1 MAAPSPCVQGAQAA
15 ATPPGIALQA
25 AGRTRLGASTGR
37 QPKAHSLLDRA
48 RGGSGVAATIG
59 QGLFNYNGD
68 PWPGHNQPSCGRP
81 ARRAIKRGKAAPR
94 RRASEVASVR
104 GESRHDESR
113 SLARGDFA
121 RARRPVSAMLRR
133 GSAVR
138 LSAQTGGVDSR
149 PRPLQLQR
157 RSLAWATM
165 GVAYSDAEVW
175 LLRLPPASGRRLAAG
190 RRMRVKADLPRVR

>member
-1 MAAPSPCVQGAQAA
+1 MGRSATRGPSGKRRSARKRREARYPSWTGSAAIAPPRFGEDTGRSPNRRLRRASASRGELGSLRMAA
-15 ATPPGIALQA
+15 
-25 AGRTRLGASTGR
+25 
-37 QPKAHSLLDRA
+37 
-48 RGGSGVAATIG
+48 
-59 QGLFNYNGD
+59 
-68 PWPGHNQPSCGRP
+68 
-81 ARRAIKRGKAAPR
+81 RRVIKPGKAAPR

-157 RSLAWATM
+157 RILGLGRLSKRSAT
-165 GVAYSDAEVW
+165 GLSKRSAQRW
-175 LLRLPPASGRRLAAG
+175 LPLSTKACSKAGGRFCTG
-190 RRMRVKADLPRVR
+190 RSRSAIGERAPGRTLGG

>member
-1 MAAPSPCVQGAQAA
+1 MGRSATRGPSGKRRSARKRREARYPSWTGSAAIA
-15 ATPPGIALQA
+15 PPRFGED
-25 AGRTRLGASTGR
+25 TGR
-37 QPKAHSLLDRA
+37 SPNRRL
-48 RGGSGVAATIG
+48 
-59 QGLFNYNGD
+59 
-68 PWPGHNQPSCGRP
+68 
-81 ARRAIKRGKAAPR
+81 RRASASRGDLARCGWRRGALSNRGRRPQGDAPR
-94 RRASEVASVR
+94 RSPAFEGS
-104 GESRHDESR
+104 SRHDESR

-138 LSAQTGGVDSR
+138 LSAQTSGVDSR

-157 RSLAWATM
+157 RSLAWAAM
-165 GVAYSDAEVW
+165 GVAYSDAEVR